1 MPMMDVPTQPPVVG
15 PGWDVGGPGLVVI
28 GLGSLIL
35 IGVLIAFS
43 VWWLEQRRRRDEGAS
58 QLQLM
63 LTARLRREPGL
74 TQLPIAPTAVPPL
87 GRGAVRI
94 MVVGQVPSAEL
105 RRRALEVIE
114 QEAARTAGAYHI
126 EDNLE
131 VVRGPRG

>member
-1 MPMMDVPTQPPVVG
+1 MMEVPTQPPVVA
-15 PGWDVGGPGLVVI
+15 PAWDVGGPGLLLV
-28 GLGSLIL
+28 GLGSVVLIGIL
-35 IGVLIAFS
+35 IVLG

-58 QLQLM
+58 QLQLL

-94 MVVGQVPSAEL
+94 TVAGQVPSPEL
-105 RRRALEVIE
+105 RRRALQVIE
-114 QEAARTAGAYHI
+114 QEAARTVGAYQI

-131 VVRGPRG
+131 VVSGPS